1 MSLYPRKFD
10 VYHISSVPRAPEYD
24 SGGNRTFRGHG
35 NDYSQYT
42 DNVIYIMSEPLKRVV
57 AFKAFFESLKINLTK
72 EIETKNDKDK
82 DAILV
87 RQYAGQVEYD
97 ITLNI
102 PAHSVNEAVNN
113 LAKIEELQKLITPL
127 NESRDQLTGLPNF
140 LHPETYSFKPHF
152 RVMMKNLISSGEKFY
167 RGVNFNLSPTEKI
180 IKEMGLPCFIEEVA
194 YQPDVS
200 AGFFEF
206 KNYFYPKNIKLSL
219 KLNMD
224 QTIDTNSGDGAVILP
239 FNEAGEYDEVDRGG
253 FPFGVNVS
261 YDNSRE
267 EKNDLELDSTYNNRT
282 LNRLDF
288 KGERG
293 DGYIFISNGVLE
305 GDVDRPRWIV
315 LKPFIENF
323 SRTNKT
329 DLKRLESKSLNI
341 NGGLD
346 PGSDATFG
354 GLKFSFKVNLPAKD
368 VEEAKRNCG
377 KLSYLTRMFFKKQ
390 NDISSQYAESDQI
403 TGAQAMGTQS
413 ESSEVP
419 KKTTFIYIP
428 GILEKAGASRDFP
441 PSTNYSSMLANAVPL
456 YFENLSFDIDMAAGF
471 FEEKGRLYPK
481 AISLDLSLFEGTGDL
496 IKNFVYDIYLEGS
509 PYMHISSSVY
519 KGVEHLFPYNRKTF
533 KIGED

>member
-35 NDYSQYT
+35 SDYSHHT
-42 DNVIYIMSEPLKRVV
+42 DNVVYFMSEPLKRVV

-97 ITLNI
+97 VTLNI

-127 NESRDQLTGLPNF
+127 NETRDPDTGQPDF
-140 LHPETYSFKPHF
+140 LHPDTYSFKPHF
-152 RVMMKNLISSGEKFY
+152 RVMMKNLISSGERFY

-224 QTIDTNSGDGAVILP
+224 QTIDTNAEAGAVILP
-239 FNEAGEYDEVDRGG
+239 FNEAGEYDEGDRGG

-261 YDNSRE
+261 YDNKKS
-267 EKNDLELDSTYNNRT
+267 EKNDLELDSTYNNKT

-293 DGYIFISNGVLE
+293 DGYVFISNGVLE
-305 GDVDRPRWIV
+305 GDIDRPRWIV
-315 LKPFIENF
+315 LKPFLENF

-368 VEEAKRNCG
+368 IEEAKRNCG

-390 NDISSQYAESDQI
+390 NDISSRYGESNPDGSQEN
-403 TGAQAMGTQS
+403 TETQS

-419 KKTTFIYIP
+419 EKTTFVYIP
-428 GILEKAGASRDFP
+428 GMLEKAGASRGFP

-481 AISLDLSLFEGTGDL
+481 AMSLDISLFESTGDL
-496 IKNFVYDIYLEGS
+496 IKNFTYLPLRSGS
-509 PYMHISSSVY
+509 PYKHINSSVY
-519 KGVEHLFPYNRKTF
+519 PEVEHLFPYNRKTF